1 MLDVLCEVSD
11 QFLVKESMSKGTMNL
26 VSRERS
32 NYILKLI
39 EPIKETAGGSAAN
52 TISTLAKLGLNTGY
66 IGKIANDPKGKLFKK
81 DMLDN
86 SIFYNTK
93 FLDKNNS
100 EATGKCIVLITPDK
114 ERTMNTY
121 LGATEFLTEIDIDEE
136 LIAQSDW
143 LYLEGYRFDGKKSK
157 EAFYKAIEIAR
168 KNETRI
174 AITLSDSFC
183 VDRHRSDFINLL
195 NTSADIV
202 FCNEEELKS
211 LYQIE
216 DIRIAQ
222 NLIAKKNETKIAIT
236 LSDSFCVDRHRS
248 DFINLLNTS
257 ADTVFCNEEELK
269 SLYQIEDIRMA
280 QNLIAK
286 NISCLACTCAEK
298 GAYLFHE
305 SSITKISTKEVPV
318 IDTTGAG
325 DNFAAG
331 FLYGLSKN
339 FTLKDSASFGNLIA
353 GEVLKV
359 YGPRIEKSLK
369 NFIVD

>member
-11 QFLVKESMSKGTMNL
+11 QFLVKETMSKGTMNL

-39 EPIKETAGGSAAN
+39 QPIKETAGGSAAN

-66 IGKIANDPKGKLFKK
+66 IGKIANDPKGKIFKK
-81 DMLDN
+81 DVLDN

-157 EAFYKAIEIAR
+157 EAFYKAIE
-168 KNETRI
+168 
-174 AITLSDSFC
+174 
-183 VDRHRSDFINLL
+183 
-195 NTSADIV
+195 
-202 FCNEEELKS
+202 
-211 LYQIE
+211 
-216 DIRIAQ
+216 
-222 NLIAKKNETKIAIT
+222 IAKKNETKIAIT

-305 SSITKISTKEVPV
+305 SSITKISTNEVPV

-339 FTLKDSASFGNLIA
+339 FTLKDCASFANLIA

>member
-11 QFLVKESMSKGTMNL
+11 QFLVKETMSKGTMNL

-39 EPIKETAGGSAAN
+39 QPIKETAGGSAAN

-81 DMLDN
+81 DVLDN

-157 EAFYKAIEIAR
+157 EAFYKAIE
-168 KNETRI
+168 
-174 AITLSDSFC
+174 
-183 VDRHRSDFINLL
+183 
-195 NTSADIV
+195 
-202 FCNEEELKS
+202 
-211 LYQIE
+211 
-216 DIRIAQ
+216 
-222 NLIAKKNETKIAIT
+222 IAKKNETKIAIT

-305 SSITKISTKEVPV
+305 SSITKISTNEVPV

-339 FTLKDSASFGNLIA
+339 FTLNDCASFGNLIA

>member
-1 MLDVLCEVSD
+1 MINKKKYSVTAIGNAMLDVLCEVSD
-11 QFLVKESMSKGTMNL
+11 QFLVKEKMSKGTMNL

-39 EPIKETAGGSAAN
+39 QPIKETAGGSAAN
-52 TISTLAKLGLNTGY
+52 TVSTLAKLGLNTGY

-81 DMLDN
+81 DVLDN

-168 KNETRI
+168 KNET
-174 AITLSDSFC
+174 
-183 VDRHRSDFINLL
+183 
-195 NTSADIV
+195 
-202 FCNEEELKS
+202 
-211 LYQIE
+211 
-216 DIRIAQ
+216 
-222 NLIAKKNETKIAIT
+222 KIAIT

-305 SSITKISTKEVPV
+305 SSITKISTNEVPV

-339 FTLKDSASFGNLIA
+339 FTLKDCASFANLIA